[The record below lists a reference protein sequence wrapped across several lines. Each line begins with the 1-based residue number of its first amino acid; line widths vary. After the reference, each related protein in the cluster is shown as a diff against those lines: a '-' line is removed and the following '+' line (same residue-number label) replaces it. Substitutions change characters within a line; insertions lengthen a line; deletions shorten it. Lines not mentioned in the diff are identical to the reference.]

1 MVLTY
6 KKQPSTQNA
15 SNTLGNDVQKGI
27 DEANFASKEKST
39 SDCWINVATTD
50 VTNGLGHSGNR
61 DSKSKGNPAKK
72 VKL

>member
-39 SDCWINVATTD
+39 SDCWIDMATTD
-50 VTNGLGHSGNR
+50 VTNGLGHGGNS
-61 DSKSKGNPAKK
+61 DAKSKGNSVKR